1 MSVKPPWP
9 GPLHQQT
16 QQPRGTR
23 APHAALHPSSPLFL
37 CLPFSAPGE
46 KGLSGS
52 QVWHMPQNKWTPALR
67 SPSSAVQLVLP
78 GSCAKRLT
86 PRVPEAPR
94 FTPVRHWCSM
104 TFHSTHSAG
113 VNCTLP
119 AACRAVGL
127 ERGGGRHSPFAQ
139 FPAAGA
145 LPPPPTWIST
155 LGEGGEWEGKAEPSS
170 LFSSKGMLRL
180 GKARCKS
187 ECFALFYGCV
197 FVLRVNFA
205 LAAARAQAE
214 PGQGDL
220 AETTGCA

>member
-1 MSVKPPWP
+1 MKPLWP

-23 APHAALHPSSPLFL
+23 RPHAALHPSSPLFL

-52 QVWHMPQNKWTPALR
+52 QAWHMPQNKWTPALR

-78 GSCAKRLT
+78 GLT
-86 PRVPEAPR
+86 CKEAYPQGARGPPVYTSMALVQHNLSQHMLCWGKLHFTCGLQGSGVGKGRRQTQPLCPVSSSWGSPR
-94 FTPVRHWCSM
+94 
-104 TFHSTHSAG
+104 
-113 VNCTLP
+113 
-119 AACRAVGL
+119 
-127 ERGGGRHSPFAQ
+127 
-139 FPAAGA
+139 
-145 LPPPPTWIST
+145 PPLTWIST

-205 LAAARAQAE
+205 LAVARAQAE